1 MIDCGF
7 QKDNAWFRYRSGA
20 LIVNDDKMLFVKCKF
35 ADYYYIIGGGVH
47 HGEISADC
55 VEREVFEETGVNG
68 KAENLCLLI
77 ENFFKGKDGAIDN
90 LDCHTLEFY
99 YRVKLDDVT
108 KIKSKTDC
116 GEDLVWIPLSEIQTK
131 NIKPEF
137 IKNRISEILEAKNI
151 IHVIDE
157 IDR

>member
-99 YRVKLDDVT
+99 YRVKLDDVS
-108 KIKSKTDC
+108 KIKSSVLLIYFLLC
-116 GEDLVWIPLSEIQTK
+116 GVAT
-131 NIKPEF
+131 F
-137 IKNRISEILEAKNI
+137 ILLYHPPPRICQGFGYINFYFFILI
-151 IHVIDE
+151 
-157 IDR
+157 